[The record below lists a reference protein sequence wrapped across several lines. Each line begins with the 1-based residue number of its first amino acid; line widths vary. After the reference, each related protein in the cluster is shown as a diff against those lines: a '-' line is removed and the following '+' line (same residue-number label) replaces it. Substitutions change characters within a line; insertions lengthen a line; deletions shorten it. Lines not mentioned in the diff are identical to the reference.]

1 MYVQNLKS
9 RYFIPEK
16 NKNQLRIYLPRYA
29 HLFKQWYRKSK
40 KAKAARINV
49 STSYLLAYLLTYLLL
64 FRLYNK
70 VDNRYQNII
79 LLCVYLNIPKPQRP
93 CQILTSPET
102 FVMARGL

>member
-1 MYVQNLKS
+1 MH
-9 RYFIPEK
+9 
-16 NKNQLRIYLPRYA
+16 IYLSSGIES
-29 HLFKQWYRKSK
+29 QRKL
-40 KAKAARINV
+40 RRLELMF
-49 STSYLLAYLLTYLLL
+49 LLHTYLLTYLLL